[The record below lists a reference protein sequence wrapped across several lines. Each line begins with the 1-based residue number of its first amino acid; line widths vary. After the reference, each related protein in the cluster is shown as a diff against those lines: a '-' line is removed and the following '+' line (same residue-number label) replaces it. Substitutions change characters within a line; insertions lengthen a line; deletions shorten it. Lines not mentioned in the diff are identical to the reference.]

1 MGYEHYLWRPPEL
14 DLDRWREW
22 VHDVRR
28 IVSNLP
34 ARVPQT
40 YYPLGGPPV
49 TVRAPLIV
57 TGPIGNEGRPQL
69 NDGRV
74 AFNGGGWAYVDGHP
88 QRLWGES
95 FWVERVI
102 DPSHYAFDLTG
113 DPFDLEAP
121 PGPRP
126 DDRGWYCESYKTN
139 QRPYDLAVTASLIRL
154 AHRFPEGVQV
164 SSDGGPEEWQAALD
178 LCSEVF
184 GHADL
189 PFAGHAAPAPSAG
202 ADRLNELLAKRDKGL
217 LAPYEV
223 GELRDLLDRDL
234 EADYS
239 PDTVVEPTRQPDQ
252 PECAP

>member
-1 MGYEHYLWRPPEL
+1 MWDDQNWP
-14 DLDRWREW
+14 
-22 VHDVRR
+22 
-28 IVSNLP
+28 
-34 ARVPQT
+34 T
-40 YYPLGGPPV
+40 
-49 TVRAPLIV
+49 
-57 TGPIGNEGRPQL
+57 
-69 NDGRV
+69 
-74 AFNGGGWAYVDGHP
+74 GGWLSTVAVGVDVQGQP
-88 QRLWGES
+88 QRLWGAS
-95 FWVERVI
+95 FWVDRV
-102 DPSHYAFDLTG
+102 YAPPVFADLLPN
-113 DPFDLEAP
+113 DPFADLE
-121 PGPRP
+121 PRP

-234 EADYS
+234 EADHARGAVDES
-239 PDTVVEPTRQPDQ
+239 ARQPDG